1 MSLPEPRKYIFNERM
16 SAYFHLNGQIIIIEN
31 GVQGTVGK
39 EIERRFLVLEKPT
52 FLIRLDSHEIE
63 QWYAPDMAGLKPPK
77 EVDLSQ
83 VHDGVRI
90 RKRNKK
96 WFATMKGEWDGASRV
111 EYEWEID
118 GMECKEWW
126 PSIVKTRFLWTDSE
140 GMVWEIDVFHGL
152 LDGLVIAEVE
162 LPTEDH
168 FLSIPSW
175 VSGEI
180 TGEVGWSN
188 YELAQSNYAE
198 VVQSIVDA

>member
-1 MSLPEPRKYIFNERM
+1 M
-16 SAYFHLNGQIIIIEN
+16 
-31 GVQGTVGK
+31 GK

-77 EVDLSQ
+77 EVDLGL

-90 RKRNKK
+90 RKQNKK
-96 WFATMKGEWDGASRV
+96 WFATMKGGWDGASRV
-111 EYEWEID
+111 EYEWGID
-118 GMECKEWW
+118 EMECKELW
-126 PSIVKTRFLWTDSE
+126 PNIEKTRFLWTDSE
-140 GMVWEIDVFHGL
+140 EMVWEIDVFHGL

-198 VVQSIVDA
+198 VMQSIVNA